1 LKNKKLQIAHLEKK
15 IELFKEA
22 GNVPTP
28 KIGWIKTIRTTL
40 GMSLEQLG
48 EKLGIYKS
56 SVARMEG
63 REANGAITLNK
74 MEEAGKAMRMKFV
87 YGFVP
92 FDGSINELIEKRAKS
107 LATEIVMRTSRNMEL
122 EDQENT
128 PERIRKAIEERTQEI
143 MREMPKKLWD

>member
-1 LKNKKLQIAHLEKK
+1 
-15 IELFKEA
+15 
-22 GNVPTP
+22 
-28 KIGWIKTIRTTL
+28 
-40 GMSLEQLG
+40 
-48 EKLGIYKS
+48 
-56 SVARMEG
+56 
-63 REANGAITLNK
+63 
-74 MEEAGKAMRMKFV
+74 MKFV